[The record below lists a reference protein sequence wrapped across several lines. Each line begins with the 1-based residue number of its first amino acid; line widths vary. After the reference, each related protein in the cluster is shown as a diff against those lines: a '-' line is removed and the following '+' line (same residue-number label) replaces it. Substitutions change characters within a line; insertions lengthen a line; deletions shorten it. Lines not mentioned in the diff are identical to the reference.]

1 MKPFRSRI
9 NSCCSFPFAFNEVRQ
24 QLIFRPHLRAS
35 INQPIKLINRWL
47 WRQRFIIR
55 TNSLRQKRR
64 RRRRRR
70 WRRWLV
76 TTVSIWRWW
85 GQWQR
90 WALLLVMPLLAMM
103 TRFLF
108 LFTFLTSSS
117 STGTCRFLS
126 SWSRFF
132 FFFFSFSLLSLSS
145 SSLLEDFLWCFLS
158 DFFLCDVEYSG
169 SFSCQE
175 YKYDFF
181 WIYTE
186 S

>member
-108 LFTFLTSSS
+108 LFTLSDLVVLDWHVSLSLVMISFLLLFLFLFSSVSVFIVS
-117 STGTCRFLS
+117 SGGLLVMLLVRLFLMWRRIFRFL
-126 SWSRFF
+126 
-132 FFFFSFSLLSLSS
+132 
-145 SSLLEDFLWCFLS
+145 FLS
-158 DFFLCDVEYSG
+158 R
-169 SFSCQE
+169 
-175 YKYDFF
+175 
-181 WIYTE
+181 I
-186 S
+186 